1 LCDKVEQKSF
11 CVVLSD
17 PVQALSVAEDS
28 RICPPNIMP
37 FPFIAKLEPY
47 YCRVRAEISLF
58 RP

>member
-1 LCDKVEQKSF
+1 
-11 CVVLSD
+11 
-17 PVQALSVAEDS
+17 VQALSVAEDS

-47 YCRVRAEISLF
+47 YCRVRVEISLF